1 MEKDSSYYTGL
12 IFGELNSYCYM
23 VNRGCK
29 SIATMG
35 LQDRHIADAKQII
48 ENEKLKFYSEF
59 LYEGWTTIY
68 IYKHDYLLEVIKNSP
83 DEPKTVYEHW
93 VLGKMFGY
101 SDEEIGKFIVG
112 K

>member
-1 MEKDSSYYTGL
+1 MHER
-12 IFGELNSYCYM
+12 IAGELFTYCY
-23 VNRGCK
+23 VVKTGSK
-29 SIATMG
+29 SVAMMPIQNKY
-35 LQDRHIADAKQII
+35 LEEAKITVGNI
-48 ENEKLKFYSEF
+48 DGLKFYSEF

-101 SDEEIGKFIVG
+101 SDEEIGKFIESKVIL
-112 K
+112 

>member
-1 MEKDSSYYTGL
+1 VAMMPIQNRYLEETKIIVENTDGL
-12 IFGELNSYCYM
+12 N
-23 VNRGCK
+23 
-29 SIATMG
+29 
-35 LQDRHIADAKQII
+35 
-48 ENEKLKFYSEF
+48 FYSEF

-101 SDEEIGKFIVG
+101 SDEEIGRFIES
-112 K
+112 KAIL